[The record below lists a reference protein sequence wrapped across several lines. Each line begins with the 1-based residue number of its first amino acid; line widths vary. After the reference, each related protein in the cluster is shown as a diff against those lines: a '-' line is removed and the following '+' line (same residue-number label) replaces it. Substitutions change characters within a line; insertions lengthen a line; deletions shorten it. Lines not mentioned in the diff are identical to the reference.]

1 MNALNGPLRETVAD
15 LPATDPDLTAL
26 PGAAAGGRAERKV
39 RSAIEEIVG
48 LRRHVPDAVDVPA
61 TERGRLRVRLRHTL
75 IRQLSRSLVLCD
87 RALGDR
93 VGEGFGVLMYHRCCP
108 AEPAAEPPSLNVTPE
123 ALRGQ
128 LSGLLERGF
137 VFRPLPEVLGDV
149 EAGRPVPRGTVVV
162 TFDDGF
168 ACLAGHA
175 MPVLEELRVP
185 ASVFVCTGLI
195 DREEPMPFDP
205 WGGRMAGRVD
215 PACYRSLNAREVRG
229 MLDSGLIDI
238 GAHTHGHD
246 DFRGRPRDLRED
258 LGRCARTLAARF
270 DVRNPTFAFPF
281 GTPSL
286 GFADDALAGAARAAG
301 MRCALTS
308 ESRIVRPSDDPF
320 AWGRLNVF
328 EWDTA
333 ATLQAR
339 LHGWYSW
346 MPRLWAGVRR
356 RRRGG
361 AGR

>member
-1 MNALNGPLRETVAD
+1 MTALNKPLKDTAVD
-15 LPATDPDLTAL
+15 LPATDPQIPAPVPSERTVR
-26 PGAAAGGRAERKV
+26 AAIR
-39 RSAIEEIVG
+39 EIVG
-48 LRRHVPDAVDVPA
+48 LRRHVPDAVDVPD
-61 TERGRLRVRLRHTL
+61 TERGRLRVRLRHGT

-87 RALGDR
+87 RAFGDR
-93 VGEGFGVLMYHRCCP
+93 VREGFGVLMYHRCCP
-108 AEPAAEPPSLNVTPE
+108 VEAGGEAPSLNVTPE
-123 ALRGQ
+123 ALHAQ
-128 LSGLLERGF
+128 LSGLRDRGF
-137 VFRPLPEVLGDV
+137 AFRPLPEVLADV
-149 EAGRPVPRGTVVV
+149 DAGRPVPRKTVVV

-168 ACLAGHA
+168 ACLANHA
-175 MPVLEELRVP
+175 MPVLEDLRVP

-205 WGGRMAGRVD
+205 WGVRMAGRVD
-215 PACYRSLNAREVRG
+215 PASYRSLNAREVRA
-229 MLDSGLIDI
+229 MLDTGLIDV

-246 DFRGRPRDLRED
+246 DFRGRPADLRED
-258 LGRCARTLAARF
+258 LGRCVTTLAARF
-270 DVRNPTFAFPF
+270 NVTRPTFAFPF

-286 GFADDALAGAARAAG
+286 GFADDALAAAARSAG

-308 ESRIVRPSDDPF
+308 ESRVVRPADDPF

-328 EWDTA
+328 GWDTP

-361 AGR
+361 AAR